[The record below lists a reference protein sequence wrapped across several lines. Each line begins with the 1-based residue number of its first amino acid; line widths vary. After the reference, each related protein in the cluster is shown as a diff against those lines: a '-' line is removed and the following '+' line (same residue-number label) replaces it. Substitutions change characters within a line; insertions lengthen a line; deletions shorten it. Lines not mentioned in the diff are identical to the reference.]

1 MIAALI
7 LFCLA
12 VLLLLY
18 ALRLRRQ
25 TGVPWT
31 RVVAGDTHGWRP
43 LERPLFSRRY
53 GLTGKP
59 DYLLQLAHGYV
70 PVEVKPTRRAAYP
83 YDSDLMQLVAYCLLV
98 EEMTGRPPPYGLL
111 RYADATFR
119 VDYTPAVRTELLA
132 ILEDMRADLEAADCS
147 RSHDE
152 PRRCAGCGF
161 FDVCED
167 ALVDETG

>member
-1 MIAALI
+1 MIAALT

-12 VLLLLY
+12 ISLLLY

-31 RVVAGDTHGWRP
+31 RVVASDTHDWRT

-59 DYLLQLAHGYV
+59 DYLLDLARAYV
-70 PVEVKPTRRAAYP
+70 PIEIKPTRRAVHP
-83 YDSDLMQLVAYCLLV
+83 YESDLMQLVAYCLLV
-98 EEMTGRPPPYGLL
+98 EETTGRPPPYGLL
-111 RYADATFR
+111 RYADTTFR
-119 VDYTPAVRTELLA
+119 VDYTPAVRAELLA
-132 ILEDMRADLEAADCS
+132 ILETMRADLEAADCP

-161 FDVCED
+161 FDMCED